1 MKKYNG
7 ELLKIY
13 LTYNLIYFLKYLFF
27 LFKMI
32 SELKSFQNNLNPEIL
47 ESIEKTMIKSSL
59 ISKEQ
64 KEKSILE
71 IYQTFIQRLSFNLND
86 QNSIAISDLIF
97 DKSYEIYKIT
107 EKNDWPNL
115 ETFKLP
121 NLHRLT
127 NLFYIYIKSRLKL
140 INKEK
145 KMNKNKSIFIKACEN
160 IIKLLIALIDNS
172 LLNHLQ
178 NNLLYMLFKDLF
190 EFYHI
195 TNYNDKIKDSLEELF
210 SLYEEE
216 TNISGLAK
224 MNSIDENAERN
235 FFLGSLLK
243 IFQFKIDIINNNK
256 EINLTEIENIY
267 KHEKTLKNLC
277 FFADCDLV
285 WTYQCYLFI
294 NKKYSYNEFEVLNK
308 LIDTGKIYH
317 SFAISSSYGIL
328 NLVDFH
334 INLIKTLMVILLVFN
349 HIKLDKNILSK
360 LTFKDNEINF
370 LANSTYKNL
379 TSIKK
384 MLKQNVNK
392 YYEIYKFGEK
402 IMKRLEEENKDI
414 ETEKYSEIILPKSE
428 SLLEI
433 NQDYLKSSLVEGDRK
448 YNELI
453 KNLE

>member
-145 KMNKNKSIFIKACEN
+145 KMNKNKIIFIKACEN

-256 EINLTEIENIY
+256 EINLSDIENIY
-267 KHEKTLKNLC
+267 KHEKTLKSLC

>member
-1 MKKYNG
+1 
-7 ELLKIY
+7 
-13 LTYNLIYFLKYLFF
+13 
-27 LFKMI
+27 MI

-256 EINLTEIENIY
+256 EINLSDIENIY
-267 KHEKTLKNLC
+267 KHEKTLKSLC

>member
-1 MKKYNG
+1 
-7 ELLKIY
+7 
-13 LTYNLIYFLKYLFF
+13 
-27 LFKMI
+27 MI

-256 EINLTEIENIY
+256 EINLSDIENIY

>member
-1 MKKYNG
+1 
-7 ELLKIY
+7 
-13 LTYNLIYFLKYLFF
+13 
-27 LFKMI
+27 MI

-140 INKEK
+140 INKDK
-145 KMNKNKSIFIKACEN
+145 KINKNKIIFIKACEN

-195 TNYNDKIKDSLEELF
+195 TNYNEKIKDSLEELF

>member
-1 MKKYNG
+1 
-7 ELLKIY
+7 
-13 LTYNLIYFLKYLFF
+13 
-27 LFKMI
+27 MI

-160 IIKLLIALIDNS
+160 IIKLLIALIDNY

-256 EINLTEIENIY
+256 EINLSDIENIY
-267 KHEKTLKNLC
+267 KHEKTLKSLC

>member
-1 MKKYNG
+1 
-7 ELLKIY
+7 
-13 LTYNLIYFLKYLFF
+13 
-27 LFKMI
+27 MI

-140 INKEK
+140 INKDK
-145 KMNKNKSIFIKACEN
+145 KINKNKIIFIKACEN

-256 EINLTEIENIY
+256 EINLSDIENIY

-294 NKKYSYNEFEVLNK
+294 NKKYSYNEFEVLNE

-360 LTFKDNEINF
+360 LTFKDNEINI

-384 MLKQNVNK
+384 MLKQNINK
-392 YYEIYKFGEK
+392 YYELFKFGEK

-414 ETEKYSEIILPKSE
+414 ETEKYSEIILPKCE

-433 NQDYLKSSLVEGDRK
+433 NQNYLKSSLVEGDRK

>member
-1 MKKYNG
+1 
-7 ELLKIY
+7 
-13 LTYNLIYFLKYLFF
+13 
-27 LFKMI
+27 MI

-145 KMNKNKSIFIKACEN
+145 KMNKNKIIFIKACEN

-195 TNYNDKIKDSLEELF
+195 TNYNEKIKDSLEELF

-433 NQDYLKSSLVEGDRK
+433 NEDYLKSSLVEGDRK

>member
-1 MKKYNG
+1 
-7 ELLKIY
+7 
-13 LTYNLIYFLKYLFF
+13 
-27 LFKMI
+27 MI

-145 KMNKNKSIFIKACEN
+145 KMNKNKIIFIKACEN

-256 EINLTEIENIY
+256 EINLSDIENIY
-267 KHEKTLKNLC
+267 KHEKTLKSLC

>member
-1 MKKYNG
+1 
-7 ELLKIY
+7 
-13 LTYNLIYFLKYLFF
+13 
-27 LFKMI
+27 MI

-140 INKEK
+140 INKDK
-145 KMNKNKSIFIKACEN
+145 KINKNKIIFIKACEN

-256 EINLTEIENIY
+256 EINLSDIENIY
-267 KHEKTLKNLC
+267 KHEKTLKSLC

>member
-145 KMNKNKSIFIKACEN
+145 KMNKNKIIFIKACEN

-256 EINLTEIENIY
+256 EINLSDIENIY
-267 KHEKTLKNLC
+267 KHEKTLKSLC

-294 NKKYSYNEFEVLNK
+294 NKKYSYNEFEVLNE

>member
-256 EINLTEIENIY
+256 EINLSDIENIY
-267 KHEKTLKNLC
+267 KHEKTLKSLC

>member
-1 MKKYNG
+1 
-7 ELLKIY
+7 
-13 LTYNLIYFLKYLFF
+13 
-27 LFKMI
+27 MI

-195 TNYNDKIKDSLEELF
+195 TNYNEKIKDSLEELF

-267 KHEKTLKNLC
+267 KHEKTLKSLC

>member
-1 MKKYNG
+1 
-7 ELLKIY
+7 
-13 LTYNLIYFLKYLFF
+13 
-27 LFKMI
+27 MI
-32 SELKSFQNNLNPEIL
+32 SELKDIQYNINPEIM
-47 ESIEKTMIKSSL
+47 ESIEKNMIKSSL

-64 KEKSILE
+64 REKSMLE
-71 IYQTFIQRLSFNLND
+71 LFQVFIQRLSFNLNE

-97 DKSYEIYKIT
+97 DKSYEICKVT
-107 EKNDWPNL
+107 ENYDWPSL
-115 ETFKLP
+115 ETFKMP

-127 NLFYIYIKSRLKL
+127 NLFYIYVKSRLNL
-140 INKEK
+140 IHREK
-145 KMNKNKSIFIKACEN
+145 KVNKNKTIFFKACEN
-160 IIKLLIALIDNS
+160 IIKLLTALIDNT

-178 NNLLYMLFKDLF
+178 NYLLYMLFKDLF

-243 IFQFKIDIINNNK
+243 ILQFKIDIVNDNK
-256 EINLTEIENIY
+256 EIDLTDIENIY

-294 NKKYSYNEFEVLNK
+294 NKKYSYNEFEVLNE

-328 NLVDFH
+328 YLVDFH

-360 LTFKDNEINF
+360 LTFKDNEINI

-414 ETEKYSEIILPKSE
+414 ETEKYSEIILPKCE

-433 NQDYLKSSLVEGDRK
+433 NQNYLKSSLVEGDRK